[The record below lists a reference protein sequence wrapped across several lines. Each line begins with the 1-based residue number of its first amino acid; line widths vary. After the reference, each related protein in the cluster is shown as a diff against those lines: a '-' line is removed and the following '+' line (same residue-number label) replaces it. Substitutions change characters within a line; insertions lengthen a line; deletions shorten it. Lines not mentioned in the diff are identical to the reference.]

1 MTPGLELSMAV
12 WLGKKISLA
21 QCYKGFMA
29 MIIVTVLWVIIAF
42 GLSFGPTI
50 GGVIGN
56 QFLFFSRCGTNTA

>member
-1 MTPGLELSMAV
+1 MVGE
-12 WLGKKISLA
+12 KNIISTMLH
-21 QCYKGFMA
+21 KSFMA
-29 MIIVTVLWVIIAF
+29 TIIVTVLWVIIAF